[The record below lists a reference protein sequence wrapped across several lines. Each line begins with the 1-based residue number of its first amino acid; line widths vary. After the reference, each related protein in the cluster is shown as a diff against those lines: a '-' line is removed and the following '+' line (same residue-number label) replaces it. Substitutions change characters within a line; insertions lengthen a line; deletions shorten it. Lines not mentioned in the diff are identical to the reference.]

1 MICNADIFISIG
13 TYLELCS
20 TLICTRYIKMLE
32 EEDCASA
39 KAIELF
45 LLESDLTAL

>member
-1 MICNADIFISIG
+1 M
-13 TYLELCS
+13 TYLDLCS
-20 TLICTRYIKMLE
+20 TLICTGYIEILGEKDRAL
-32 EEDCASA
+32 A